1 MADTVL
7 ITGASAG
14 IGRDLAR
21 LFAADRHRV
30 ILVARRAD
38 ALRALAGEL
47 RDRHGVE
54 ATVLAADLADP
65 GAPKQILTQLDS
77 AGVTVDVVVNNA
89 GFGLN
94 GSVATLPLE
103 RQLEMIQVNVSAL
116 TALTRIFLPGMLQR
130 NRGGVLN
137 VASTAAFQPGP
148 LMAVYYATK
157 AYVESFTEALAEEVS
172 GTALRVSCLCPGP
185 TATEFAEAAAM
196 TGTNLFRGKTMS
208 SAEVARIGYDGW
220 QRGKVLVVTGLS
232 NKLGMALVRFSPR
245 PTVRRLVKRL
255 NSPA

>member
-21 LFAADRHRV
+21 LFAADGHHV
-30 ILVARRAD
+30 VLVARRAD
-38 ALRALAGEL
+38 ALRALASEL
-47 RDRHGVE
+47 RERHRVE

-65 GAPKQILTQLDS
+65 AAPGKILAHLDS
-77 AGVTVDVVVNNA
+77 AGLAVDVVVNNA
-89 GFGLN
+89 GFGLQ
-94 GSVATLPLE
+94 GAVAALPLE
-103 RQLEMIQVNVSAL
+103 RQLEMIQVNVTAL

-157 AYVESFTEALAEEVS
+157 AYVESFTEALAEEVD
-172 GTALRVSCLCPGP
+172 GTPLRISCLCPGP
-185 TATEFAEAAAM
+185 TATEFAEVAAI
-196 TGTNLFRGKTMS
+196 TETNLFRRTVMS

-220 QRGKVLVVTGLS
+220 RDGKVLVVAGLS
-232 NKLGMALVRFSPR
+232 NKLGMALVRVAPR
-245 PTVRRLVKRL
+245 PAVRRMIKRL
-255 NSPA
+255 NSRA